1 MVTRRNVCML
11 GALAPL
17 LAACGG
23 GSSSGGNS
31 VADTDQV
38 IRTSIAADDWPMA
51 APASQGIADVAM
63 QTFLADAANIAQLR
77 SLLVVRNGQL
87 IGERYYADAQS
98 SDLRHV
104 RSVTKSVSSLL
115 IGQAIRDGKISGVNA
130 TMAKLLPTELAQL
143 PNSTAG
149 AITLEQILQMRT
161 GQVWN
166 DDTSIPSVF
175 TASNVTS
182 LALSLP
188 ASGVS
193 NPPWN
198 YNSASSHL
206 ASPILTRAYG
216 MSELDLAKRNLFGPL
231 GIKQVAW
238 SHDTTG
244 NNHGSFGLQM
254 RTRDLLKLA
263 WMALDGGLWQGSS
276 VVPASWI
283 ASSLTSSANLGTEG
297 PLTKIGYGYLWWT
310 GTLGGH
316 AISLAWG
323 FGGQFAMLVPDL
335 RIAIATA
342 MQWNVPLAQGEE
354 NTIRLLT
361 VIARFLQT
369 LK

>member
-1 MVTRRNVCML
+1 MVTRRDVCL
-11 GALAPL
+11 LTALAPL

-23 GSSSGGNS
+23 GSSGGANGAAS
-31 VADTDQV
+31 SSADPEQV
-38 IRTSIAADDWPMA
+38 IRTTIAADDWPMA
-51 APASQGIADVAM
+51 APASQGIADAAM
-63 QTFLADAANIAQLR
+63 QALLADGASVAQLR

-104 RSVTKSVSSLL
+104 RSVTKTVSSLL

-175 TASNVTS
+175 TATNVTS

-206 ASPILTRAYG
+206 ASPILAHAYG
-216 MSELDLAKRNLFGPL
+216 MSELEVAKRNLFGPL
-231 GIKQVAW
+231 G
-238 SHDTTG
+238 
-244 NNHGSFGLQM
+244 
-254 RTRDLLKLA
+254 
-263 WMALDGGLWQGSS
+263 
-276 VVPASWI
+276 
-283 ASSLTSSANLGTEG
+283 
-297 PLTKIGYGYLWWT
+297 
-310 GTLGGH
+310 
-316 AISLAWG
+316 
-323 FGGQFAMLVPDL
+323 
-335 RIAIATA
+335 
-342 MQWNVPLAQGEE
+342 
-354 NTIRLLT
+354 
-361 VIARFLQT
+361 
-369 LK
+369 